1 VVQRIVWTRKALADL
16 REIHDYIAR
25 DSPRYGQIQVERI
38 QNAAEKI
45 GRFPEI
51 GRIVPEFPDGPW
63 REVLTGNYRI
73 IYRWDSE
80 SGRGL
85 ILAVVHGRQLLR
97 PEMIGPG

>member
-1 VVQRIVWTRKALADL
+1 VVQRVIWTKKALADF

-25 DSPRYGQIQVERI
+25 DSPRYAQIQVERL
-38 QNAAEKI
+38 QNAALKI
-45 GRFPEI
+45 GRFPQI

-63 REVLTGNYRI
+63 REILTGNYRV

-85 ILAVVHGRQLLR
+85 ILAVVHGRQLLSAA
-97 PEMIGPG
+97 MIGPG